1 MPSKPQKPLVY
12 LETSFIS
19 YLISRVSSNEI
30 VARRQAATH
39 RWWETEKEKY
49 TPVVSE
55 VVWAEA
61 LDGDAE
67 QVARRTELIKPFLS
81 LLVTPEAQILAD
93 ALLSAHAIP
102 PNSTTD
108 ALHVAIA
115 AVSKVSLLL
124 TWNCRHIANSETLPK
139 TIVTIERAGYACP
152 AIATPA
158 QRLEEM
164 DYD

>member
-1 MPSKPQKPLVY
+1 MPTARTKPLVY

-19 YLISRVSSNEI
+19 YLTARVSSDEI
-30 VARRQAATH
+30 IARRQAATH
-39 RWWETEKEKY
+39 RWWETEGAKY

-61 LDGDAE
+61 LNGDAE
-67 QVARRTELIKPFLS
+67 QVSLRTELIKPFGS
-81 LLVTPEAQILAD
+81 LPLTREAQSLAD
-93 ALLSAHAIP
+93 KLLAAHAIP

-115 AVSKVSLLL
+115 ATAGASLLL

-139 TIVTIERAGYACP
+139 TVLTIERAGYPCP
-152 AIATPA
+152 AIATPI
-158 QRLEEM
+158 QRLEEK
-164 DYD
+164 DDD